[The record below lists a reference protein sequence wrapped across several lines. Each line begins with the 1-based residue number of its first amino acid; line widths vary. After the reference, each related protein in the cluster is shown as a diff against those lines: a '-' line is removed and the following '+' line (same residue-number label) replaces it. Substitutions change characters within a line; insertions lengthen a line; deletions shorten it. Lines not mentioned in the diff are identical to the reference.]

1 MTDQKY
7 TEWLKGLGP
16 NQLNQEERNLYF
28 VITTESISN
37 EAKKSAAKKLNL
49 LKPFLKNDS
58 NK

>member
-1 MTDQKY
+1 MIDQQY

-16 NQLNQEERNLYF
+16 SQLYQEEKNLYS

-37 EAKKSAAKKLNL
+37 EAKKSAARKLNL

-58 NK
+58 DK